1 MKNIFYFIIGL
12 AVIIFT
18 NTILN
23 SINLSLFSIRPNLT
37 LIYLIYISLYIG
49 NMRASIL
56 GLILGLIIDIT
67 VGKYFGFYALLFF
80 SIGLLYGSMRDKV
93 FKENIFTILVL
104 VILAT
109 FVDNLVSLLIVGFGI
124 ENILIYFLR
133 MLESFFI
140 NSVVAAF
147 LFYPVNYFIKKVEEQ
162 W

>member
-37 LIYLIYISLYIG
+37 LVYLIYISLYIG

>member
-37 LIYLIYISLYIG
+37 LVYLIYISLYIG

-124 ENILIYFLR
+124 ENTLIYFLR
-133 MLESFFI
+133 MLESVFI
-140 NSVVAAF
+140 NSLVAAF
-147 LFYPVNYFIKKVEEQ
+147 LFYPVSYLIKKVEEQ